1 MSQPT
6 PGDVHVNAP
15 LTNISIAFM
24 QNRGDFIADQVF
36 SNIPVQKQ
44 SDVYYQYDRGFFMR
58 DEMAIRAPGTETVG
72 SGYEVSTSPYYCPVY
87 GFHHDI
93 PDQRRANA
101 DSVLN
106 QDREAVELVTMKA
119 MLKREIDWST
129 SYLTSG
135 VWTTDITGV
144 ASSAGAGETIQWD
157 AGVGGT
163 DADPIADI
171 RTGLLT
177 VQESTGFRP
186 NTMVLGPEVF
196 DALIDQVD
204 IVDRVKYGQTA
215 PGIARADINSLKN
228 LFGIERILIGQAV
241 KNTASEGATNAFS
254 FVTGKSCL
262 LCYVAPS
269 PGIMTPS
276 AGYTFS
282 WNGYLGASPS
292 GNRIKRF
299 RMENIASDRVEIES
313 AFVHQ
318 LVSADLGYLFE
329 SIIS

>member
-15 LTNISIAFM
+15 LTNISIAFL
-24 QNRGDFIADQVF
+24 QNRIDFIADRVF

-44 SDVYYQYDRGFFMR
+44 SDVYYLYDRGFFMR
-58 DEMAIRAPGTETVG
+58 DEMSIRAPGTETVG

-119 MLKREIDWST
+119 MLKREIDW
-129 SYLTSG
+129 
-135 VWTTDITGV
+135 
-144 ASSAGAGETIQWD
+144 ASSYFGTGIWGTDVTPSPKWD
-157 AGVGGT
+157 AS
-163 DADPIADI
+163 DPTPIQDI
-171 RTGLLT
+171 RTGFAT

-186 NTMVLGPEVF
+186 NTLVLGPAVF
-196 DALIDQVD
+196 DALIDDPD
-204 IVDRVKYGQTA
+204 IVDRIKYGQTA
-215 PGIARADINSLKN
+215 PGVARVDINSLAN
-228 LFGIERILIGQAV
+228 LFGLDRILVGGAV
-241 KNTASEGATNAFS
+241 QNTAAEGIANSFS
-254 FVTGKSCL
+254 FVTGKNAL
-262 LCYVAPS
+262 LCYVAPN
-269 PGIMTPS
+269 PGIMTPT

-282 WNGYLGASPS
+282 WSGLLGASDQ

-313 AFVHQ
+313 AFTHQ
-318 LVSADLGYLFE
+318 LIAAEMGYFLNACVS
-329 SIIS
+329 